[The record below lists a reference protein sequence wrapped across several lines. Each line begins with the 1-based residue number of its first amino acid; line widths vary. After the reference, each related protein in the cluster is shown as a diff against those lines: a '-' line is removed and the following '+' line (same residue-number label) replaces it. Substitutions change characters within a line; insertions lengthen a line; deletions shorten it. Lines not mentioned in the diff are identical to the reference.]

1 MAEGVC
7 KEVLP
12 QVAGPSDQLLL
23 NKFFDLIIPSMR
35 KGCDGKE
42 EKENG
47 KEKNCENSGPI
58 TSTAGTAT
66 VRAKMEETGA
76 EQGQAQVQLELSP
89 KFKLMYSKSSL
100 LTWVGGGFYEIN
112 ANLN

>member
-1 MAEGVC
+1 MPHRLQHLTACFIENGQQGL
-7 KEVLP
+7 EII
-12 QVAGPSDQLLL
+12 QVNGTSNQILL

-76 EQGQAQVQLELSP
+76 E
-89 KFKLMYSKSSL
+89 
-100 LTWVGGGFYEIN
+100 
-112 ANLN
+112 